1 MNRPYAYVAKPLC
14 SVMREVCVS
23 ECERAAPVVS
33 LHYYYC
39 CFTTASISSFIHIH
53 SKTEFQL
60 KPAIL

>member
-1 MNRPYAYVAKPLC
+1 MNRPYVSRAKPLC
-14 SVMREVCVS
+14 SVIREVCVWK
-23 ECERAAPVVS
+23 CERAVPVVR
-33 LHYYYC
+33 LYYYYR